1 MLKARHAS
9 SCEINY
15 WLAVCARKVNVTFKL
30 HRWMNRTKILIA
42 ILQTIYTAWSA
53 IHWCFL
59 LFKPAKVK
67 ETHLQRARKRCLDL
81 AQGLWQGTSIEAQ
94 LSWTRM
100 PWLSAV
106 IEQTKKEVSKC
117 WWCLDWAQGLWQ
129 GTSIEARLS
138 WTRMPWLWGVIE
150 QTKKEVSKC
159 WWCLDW
165 AQGLWQGTS
174 IEARPSWTRMPWL
187 WGVIEQTKKEVNVG
201 GVLIWRK
208 GCGKEHPSKRD

>member
-117 WWCLDWAQGLWQ
+117 WWCLDLAQGLWQ
-129 GTSIEARLS
+129 GTPIEARLS
-138 WTRMPWLWGVIE
+138 WTHMPWLWVVYE
-150 QTKKEVSKC
+150 QTK
-159 WWCLDW
+159 
-165 AQGLWQGTS
+165 
-174 IEARPSWTRMPWL
+174 I
-187 WGVIEQTKKEVNVG
+187 EVNVG
-201 GVLIWRK
+201 GRVWIPLNNVYRLYKNTSCSSGTAYKHEDLK
-208 GCGKEHPSKRD
+208 GILLAKIKGLVCFRLDSGDSC